1 MDMAR
6 ARLTAIQASH
16 STSEGALTSLEDAL
30 NDKEKLIAQ
39 LKEQRDRAEH
49 ELHEERDMHERQ
61 IAEYKMKLH
70 SLDSEMEKLQVRLY
84 TQSLILSII
93 FEFFISS
100 YLFIWFGL

>member
-6 ARLTAIQASH
+6 ARLTAIQAHH

-70 SLDSEMEKLQVRLY
+70 SLESEMEKLQVSHQLH
-84 TQSLILSII
+84 
-93 FEFFISS
+93 
-100 YLFIWFGL
+100 